1 MKEIAIQTQKPPE
14 GGLCICVEVANYSLS
29 SLSFSDCF
37 HLSKSPSV
45 VEPEFDELELEPLP
59 LPPLPLPFG
68 AADASL

>member
-1 MKEIAIQTQKPPE
+1 MVSCWRRAKAASEEAAFA
-14 GGLCICVEVANYSLS
+14 LHYSFYYSLS

-59 LPPLPLPFG
+59 LPPLPLPLG
-68 AADASL
+68 AADAS